1 MSKDYRGYLTQAGL
15 NYESTAHAL
24 GKVVNIAKIGI
35 GNGVLPDDQSPMGL
49 TAMVNKIA
57 EFPAKVY
64 QDEKNPGVFV
74 AECAIPAEH
83 AINGTGYYINEM
95 SAILDNGILYAY
107 RRVSG
112 DFKPLITS
120 GEAKSY
126 LYRLR
131 FIPQNAGV
139 VNVTIDPSVVWPT
152 LADLKREIQRHEE
165 SRNHPEASLTEKG
178 FVQLSNSTNSVSE
191 TTAGTSK
198 AIKTAMDNANA
209 RLAKERN
216 LADLTNPAQARLNLQ
231 LGNSAT
237 KNIGTT
243 AGSVAAGD
251 DERIVGAM
259 QKALNGADISDKQEF
274 INNVGLRDTVNKA
287 NNAYP
292 GVKLLDAPPGK
303 EYIGAFSCGSQG
315 QHVKGMNIGVQS
327 SDCAQVL
334 VDANA
339 ELRIK
344 FFNGNG
350 AVKENTIFNGARA
363 FNTLPER
370 DYAGAFTCGSN
381 DNYAKGISVGVGAN
395 SDVGQIWLDSSA
407 NLHTRFL
414 NSNGDIRRNKI
425 VGVPIGATIEWQS
438 TAPIPAGFLENNGRS
453 FSASA
458 YPELA
463 KVFPNLKLPD
473 DRGLFKRG
481 LDNGRGIDSGRSIG
495 SEQGDAMR
503 NISGSVGGITAES
516 SSVAASGP
524 FSYSYSSGGR
534 AAGSGAGML
543 GFTFDASRV
552 VPVASEFRPKN
563 RAVIYI
569 TRVF

>member
-24 GKVVNIAKIGI
+24 GKAVNIAKIGI

-165 SRNHPEASLTEKG
+165 GRNHPDASLTEKG

-209 RLAKERN
+209 RLAKSRN
-216 LADLTNPAQARLNLQ
+216 LSDLDNPAQACQNLGLSQ
-231 LGNSAT
+231 AI
-237 KNIGTT
+237 KN
-243 AGSVAAGD
+243 AD
-251 DERIVGAM
+251 GAM
-259 QKALNGADISDKQEF
+259 QKNVNGADINDKQIF
-274 INNVGLRDTVNKA
+274 IDNLGLRETVNKA
-287 NNAYP
+287 SNAYP

-350 AVKENTIFNGARA
+350 AVKENAIFNGARA

-381 DNYAKGISVGVGAN
+381 DSYAKGISIGVGAD

-503 NISGSVGGITAES
+503 NTSGSVGGITAES

-563 RAVIYI
+563 IAVIYI